1 MRRARS
7 GPDGRRRRWFCRS
20 AHRARLGPDPG
31 CHHRRTGRRRATL
44 PAGDGAHPQAGPEA
58 PGRAGAAVPDA
69 LGVSAPHPGCLQP
82 HAPDAVHGAYT
93 QVVAE
98 TYPLDA
104 PAADPAAAD
113 SPAARLA
120 VLVPTLNDDA
130 ALARLLPLLGRL
142 ARAPEQVIVVDG
154 AASEATA
161 ELCRGAGCT
170 WMPSPPGRGLQ
181 LSAGIAAAR
190 AARADV
196 LWMVHADCEPHPLSA
211 HAIREATAAGA
222 AGGPFGVRFGGA
234 RRAPERLLAGWIAWR
249 CRLSMWY
256 GGQGTFL
263 TRAASATT

>member
-1 MRRARS
+1 
-7 GPDGRRRRWFCRS
+7 
-20 AHRARLGPDPG
+20 
-31 CHHRRTGRRRATL
+31 
-44 PAGDGAHPQAGPEA
+44 
-58 PGRAGAAVPDA
+58 
-69 LGVSAPHPGCLQP
+69 
-82 HAPDAVHGAYT
+82 
-93 QVVAE
+93 VVAE

-170 WMPSPPGRGLQ
+170 WMPSAPGRGLQ

-190 AARADV
+190 AAGADV
-196 LWMVHADCEPHPLSA
+196 LWMVHADCEPHALSA
-211 HAIREATAAGA
+211 HAIRAAAVAGA
-222 AGGPFGVRFGGA
+222 AGGYFRFRFGGA
-234 RRAPERLLAGWIAWR
+234 RSALKRFLEACIAWR
-249 CRLSMWY
+249 CRLSMVY
-256 GGQGTFL
+256 GDQGIFV
-263 TRAASATT
+263 TRAAYDATPGIGPQPLFEEVALVRALRRTGRFVAVPLPMTVSERRWQRDGLLRRTLRNRTLALAYLLGIDPVTLERWYRASRAREARQ

>member
-1 MRRARS
+1 
-7 GPDGRRRRWFCRS
+7 
-20 AHRARLGPDPG
+20 
-31 CHHRRTGRRRATL
+31 
-44 PAGDGAHPQAGPEA
+44 
-58 PGRAGAAVPDA
+58 
-69 LGVSAPHPGCLQP
+69 
-82 HAPDAVHGAYT
+82 
-93 QVVAE
+93 VVAE

-190 AARADV
+190 AAGADV
-196 LWMVHADCEPHPLSA
+196 LWMVHADCEPHALSA
-211 HAIREATAAGA
+211 HAIRAATVAGA
-222 AGGPFGVRFGGA
+222 AGGYFRFRFGGA
-234 RRAPERLLAGWIAWR
+234 RSAPKRFLEACIAWR
-249 CRLSMWY
+249 CRLSMVY
-256 GGQGTFL
+256 GDQGIFV
-263 TRAASATT
+263 TRAAYDATPGIGPQPLFEEVALVRALRRTGRFVAVPLPMTVSERRWQRDGLLRRTLRNRTLALAYLLGIDPVTLERWYRASRAREARQ

>member
-1 MRRARS
+1 
-7 GPDGRRRRWFCRS
+7 
-20 AHRARLGPDPG
+20 
-31 CHHRRTGRRRATL
+31 
-44 PAGDGAHPQAGPEA
+44 
-58 PGRAGAAVPDA
+58 
-69 LGVSAPHPGCLQP
+69 
-82 HAPDAVHGAYT
+82 
-93 QVVAE
+93 VVAE

-190 AARADV
+190 AAGADV
-196 LWMVHADCEPHPLSA
+196 LWMVHADCEPHALSA
-211 HAIREATAAGA
+211 HAIRAAAVAGA
-222 AGGPFGVRFGGA
+222 AGGYFRFRFGGA
-234 RRAPERLLAGWIAWR
+234 RSAPKRFLEACIAWR
-249 CRLSMWY
+249 CRLSMVY
-256 GGQGTFL
+256 GDQGIFV
-263 TRAASATT
+263 TRAAYDATPGIGPQPLFEEVALVRALRRTGRFVAVPLPMTVSERRWQRDGLLRRTLRNRTLALAYLLGIDPVTLERWYRASRAREARQ

>member
-1 MRRARS
+1 M
-7 GPDGRRRRWFCRS
+7 
-20 AHRARLGPDPG
+20 
-31 CHHRRTGRRRATL
+31 
-44 PAGDGAHPQAGPEA
+44 
-58 PGRAGAAVPDA
+58 
-69 LGVSAPHPGCLQP
+69 
-82 HAPDAVHGAYT
+82 
-93 QVVAE
+93 VAE
-98 TYPLDA
+98 TYSLDA

-190 AARADV
+190 AAGADV
-196 LWMVHADCEPHPLSA
+196 LWMVHADCEPHALSA
-211 HAIREATAAGA
+211 HAIRAATVAGA
-222 AGGPFGVRFGGA
+222 AGGYFRFRFGGA
-234 RRAPERLLAGWIAWR
+234 RSAPKRFLEACIAWR
-249 CRLSMWY
+249 CRLSMVY
-256 GGQGTFL
+256 GDQGIFV
-263 TRAASATT
+263 TRAAYDATPGIGPQPLFEEVALVRALRRTGRFVAVPLPMTVSERRWQRDGLLRRTLRNRTLALAYLLGIDPVTLERWYRASRAREARQ

>member
-1 MRRARS
+1 M
-7 GPDGRRRRWFCRS
+7 
-20 AHRARLGPDPG
+20 
-31 CHHRRTGRRRATL
+31 
-44 PAGDGAHPQAGPEA
+44 
-58 PGRAGAAVPDA
+58 
-69 LGVSAPHPGCLQP
+69 
-82 HAPDAVHGAYT
+82 
-93 QVVAE
+93 VAE
-98 TYPLDA
+98 TYSLDA

-190 AARADV
+190 AAGADV
-196 LWMVHADCEPHPLSA
+196 LWMVHADCEPHALSA
-211 HAIREATAAGA
+211 HAIRAAAVAGA
-222 AGGPFGVRFGGA
+222 AGGYFRFRFGGA
-234 RRAPERLLAGWIAWR
+234 RSAPKRFLEACIAWR
-249 CRLSMWY
+249 CRLSMVY
-256 GGQGTFL
+256 GDQGIFV
-263 TRAASATT
+263 TRAAYDATPGIGPQPLFEEVALVRALRRTGRFVAVPLPMTVSERRWQRDGLLRRTLRNRTLALAYLLGIDPATLERWYRASRAREARQ